1 MGRNLNYLSA
11 RVHAIP
17 AVAISMLVASVLPVT
32 GFGQIAPNV
41 AAQVRAGIEDRIEA
55 LTLLGG
61 DYGLSDGTFRSRGQM
76 EPVASSAEVKYDEA
90 KFGGSG
96 DVGDP
101 QPLGDLGISW
111 QPRLQGNMGYLD
123 SKYEYGSGLLAG
135 DTSKVTTSAIEFGGG
150 ARFWFGDSFS
160 VAPTLMGLYGHSSDS
175 YEVHSPYMTANVVPA
190 TQLGLVDWSINT
202 WTVRPALNIAYLI
215 RLGRNTVTLSS
226 DPTYFH
232 TEGFG
237 ASNSNVKISGN
248 SGSIDDKIDLDMPL
262 GIQLFGHEL
271 HTGGYLSRTELLGD
285 LKDGLGVAHVN
296 EVHGR
301 LVLDVLH
308 QLWKVQWIGIGAS
321 YLDGTNISGWAVGA
335 DVAFR
340 F

>member
-1 MGRNLNYLSA
+1 MA
-11 RVHAIP
+11 AM
-17 AVAISMLVASVLPVT
+17 AISMPVVSAVPNT
-32 GFGQIAPNV
+32 GFGQITPDV
-41 AAQVRAGIEDRIEA
+41 ADQVRAVLENRIEA
-55 LTLLGG
+55 LTILGG
-61 DYGLSDGTFRSRGQM
+61 DFGLSDGVFRSQ
-76 EPVASSAEVKYDEA
+76 EPLQPLESNQEVKFDVT

-101 QPLGDLGISW
+101 EPLGDSGISW

-123 SKYEYGSGLLAG
+123 SKYEPGSGLLAG
-135 DTSKVTTSAIEFGGG
+135 DTNKVTTSAIEFGGG

-160 VAPTLMGLYGHSSDS
+160 MAPTLMGLYGHTADD
-175 YEVHSPYMTANVVPA
+175 YEVRSAFMRENLLPA

-202 WTVRPALNIAYLI
+202 WTLRPALNIQYLI
-215 RLGRNTVTLSS
+215 RFGRNTVTLSS
-226 DPTYFH
+226 DPAYFH
-232 TEGFG
+232 TQGFG
-237 ASNSNVKISGN
+237 SSNVNVRINGN
-248 SGSIDDKIDLDMPL
+248 SGSIDNKIDLDVPL

-285 LKDGLGVAHVN
+285 LQNGLGVAHMN

-308 QLWKVQWIGIGAS
+308 QLWKVQWIGLGAS
-321 YLDGTNISGWAVGA
+321 YVDGTNISGWTVGV

>member
-1 MGRNLNYLSA
+1 LRYFLARRPLNA
-11 RVHAIP
+11 V
-17 AVAISMLVASVLPVT
+17 VAISMLVVTALPRT
-32 GFGQIAPNV
+32 GFGQIAPDV
-41 AAQVRAGIEDRIEA
+41 ADQVRASLENRIEA
-55 LTLLGG
+55 LTILGG
-61 DYGLSDGTFRSRGQM
+61 DYGLSDGSFRSHGQM
-76 EPVASSAEVKYDEA
+76 TPVESNAETKYDVA
-90 KFGGSG
+90 KIGGSG

-135 DTSKVTTSAIEFGGG
+135 DTSKVDTSAIEFGGG

-160 VAPTLMGLYGHSSDS
+160 VAPTLMGMYGHSSDG
-175 YEVHSPYMTANVVPA
+175 YEVHSAYVTANFVTA
-190 TQLGLVDWSINT
+190 KQLGLLDWSINT
-202 WTVRPALNIAYLI
+202 LTVRPALNIQYLI
-215 RLGRNTVTLSS
+215 RFGRNTLTLSS

-237 ASNSNVKISGN
+237 ASNANVRISGS
-248 SGSIDDKIDLDMPL
+248 SGSIDNKIDLDVPIGL
-262 GIQLFGHEL
+262 QLFGHEL
-271 HTGGYLSRTELLGD
+271 HTGGYISRTELLGD
-285 LKDGLGVAHVN
+285 LRDGLAVSHVN

-308 QLWKVQWIGIGAS
+308 RMWKVLWIGVGAS
-321 YLDGTNISGWAVGA
+321 YVNGTNFSGWAAGA
-335 DVAFR
+335 DIAFK

>member
-1 MGRNLNYLSA
+1 MAITMVGISA
-11 RVHAIP
+11 
-17 AVAISMLVASVLPVT
+17 LPST
-32 GFGQIAPNV
+32 GFGQITPDV
-41 AAQVRAGIEDRIEA
+41 ADQVRAGLENRIEA
-55 LTLLGG
+55 LSILGG
-61 DYGLSDGTFRSRGQM
+61 DFGLSDGTFRSRGQI
-76 EPVASSAEVKYDEA
+76 EPLETDIDVKYDVA

-101 QPLGDLGISW
+101 QPLGDSGISW

-123 SKYEYGSGLLAG
+123 SRYEMGSGPLTG
-135 DTSKVTTSAIEFGGG
+135 DTSKVTTAAIEFGGG

-160 VAPTLMGLYGHSSDS
+160 VAPTLMGMYGHSSDD
-175 YEVHSPYMTANVVPA
+175 YEVRSAFMSANLIPA

-202 WTVRPALNIAYLI
+202 WTLRPALNVQYLI
-215 RLGRNTVTLSS
+215 RFGRNTLTLSS

-232 TEGFG
+232 TQGFG
-237 ASNSNVKISGN
+237 ASNGNVRINGD
-248 SGSIDDKIDLDMPL
+248 SGSVDNKIDLDVPL

-285 LKDGLGVAHVN
+285 LQDGLGVAHMN

-301 LVLDVLH
+301 LVLDFLH
-308 QLWKVQWIGIGAS
+308 QLWKVQWIGLGAS
-321 YLDGTNISGWAVGA
+321 YVDGTNIHGWAVGA

>member
-1 MGRNLNYLSA
+1 M
-11 RVHAIP
+11 
-17 AVAISMLVASVLPVT
+17 AISMPVVSALPSTAYAQITPDVAD
-32 GFGQIAPNV
+32 QI
-41 AAQVRAGIEDRIEA
+41 RAGIEDRIEA
-55 LTLLGG
+55 LTILGG
-61 DYGLSDGTFRSRGQM
+61 DFGLSSGIFRSR
-76 EPVASSAEVKYDEA
+76 EPLDPLESDTEVKSDVT

-101 QPLGDLGISW
+101 RPLGDLGISW

-123 SKYEYGSGLLAG
+123 AKYESGSGLLAG
-135 DTSKVTTSAIEFGGG
+135 DTSKVTMSAIEFGGG

-160 VAPTLMGLYGHSSDS
+160 VAPTLMGLYGHTSDD
-175 YEVHSPYMTANVVPA
+175 YEVRSTFMRENLIPA

-202 WTVRPALNIAYLI
+202 WTLRPALNIQYI
-215 RLGRNTVTLSS
+215 VRFGRNTLTLSS
-226 DPTYFH
+226 DSTYFH

-237 ASNSNVKISGN
+237 TSNVNVRVDGN
-248 SGSIDDKIDLDMPL
+248 SGSIDNKIDLDIPI

-285 LKDGLGVAHVN
+285 LKDGLGVAHMN

-308 QLWKVQWIGIGAS
+308 QLWKVQWIGLGAS
-321 YLDGTNISGWAVGA
+321 YIDGTNISGWTVGV